1 MSISDNELKELSGL
15 SDAEAEGILKAIGH
29 NELPEQKKRG
39 MLQIIYGVFKEPMFL
54 LLVAC
59 GVIYLSLG
67 DLEEAIMLLGFV
79 FFIIGITIYQEGK
92 TENALKALRDLSSPR
107 ALVIRG
113 GVRKRIPGREVV
125 PGDHIVLV
133 EGDRIP
139 ADGIVIWCT
148 NFSADESLLT
158 GESVSV
164 RKSAASADAAMSR
177 PGGDDLPCVYSG
189 SLVVSGQGVAV
200 IKNTGIKTEMGK
212 IGKALQSIE
221 QEETLLQK
229 ETAKIV
235 KTVFIVAMLCCVTVV
250 LVYGFTRGDWNKS
263 ILSGITLAMAMLPE
277 EFPVVLTVFLAL
289 GAWRI
294 SQKKVLARKI
304 TAVETLGAA
313 TVLCVDKTGTLTE
326 NKMSLRQI
334 FASGKFYDIKENKG
348 KDLPESYHKLIEYGI
363 LASQRDPFDPMEKA
377 LKNLGIEKLLNTE
390 HMHEDWELVRE
401 YPLSSSLLSLSYVW
415 KDVEKN
421 EYIVGAKGAPEAIL
435 DLCHLYGEEKKKQM
449 ENVMLMAREGF
460 RILGV
465 ASARSSSKD
474 LPEKQHDFNY
484 ELLGFVGL
492 EDPVRTEVPAA
503 VKECYAAG
511 IRIVM
516 IKGDYQETAKNIGK
530 QIGLKDCENV
540 ITGEELEKMPQEEL
554 IRRSKSTNI
563 FARVVPEQKLL
574 IVTAFKAAGE
584 IVAMTGDGVNDAP
597 ALKASFI
604 GIAMGERGTDVAREA
619 SSLVLLDDNFAS
631 IVEAIKVGRRIF
643 DNLKKAMA
651 YIVSVHIPIALM
663 SLIPVLFQWKE
674 MLLYPIHIVF
684 LELIID
690 PACSIV
696 FEREPGDKDIMQR
709 KPRNPKERLFGK
721 KTLTISVLQGLISF
735 VIVMAVYKAALYLG
749 ESMVEIRTLCFITLI
764 ASNLMLIMTNRSW
777 SKSILESFRGKN
789 SALTWVVVAAVVFL
803 MSVIYTPFLQ
813 KLFSFTAMK
822 PQDFVIALC
831 AGIAGVLW
839 FELLKKVAKKYNF
852 DLLKE
857 KV

>member
-1 MSISDNELKELSGL
+1 
-15 SDAEAEGILKAIGH
+15 
-29 NELPEQKKRG
+29 
-39 MLQIIYGVFKEPMFL
+39 
-54 LLVAC
+54 
-59 GVIYLSLG
+59 
-67 DLEEAIMLLGFV
+67 
-79 FFIIGITIYQEGK
+79 
-92 TENALKALRDLSSPR
+92 
-107 ALVIRG
+107 
-113 GVRKRIPGREVV
+113 
-125 PGDHIVLV
+125 
-133 EGDRIP
+133 
-139 ADGIVIWCT
+139 
-148 NFSADESLLT
+148 
-158 GESVSV
+158 
-164 RKSAASADAAMSR
+164 
-177 PGGDDLPCVYSG
+177 
-189 SLVVSGQGVAV
+189 
-200 IKNTGIKTEMGK
+200 
-212 IGKALQSIE
+212 
-221 QEETLLQK
+221 
-229 ETAKIV
+229 
-235 KTVFIVAMLCCVTVV
+235 
-250 LVYGFTRGDWNKS
+250 
-263 ILSGITLAMAMLPE
+263 
-277 EFPVVLTVFLAL
+277 
-289 GAWRI
+289 
-294 SQKKVLARKI
+294 
-304 TAVETLGAA
+304 VETLGAA

-435 DLCHLYGEEKKKQM
+435 ELCHLYGEEKKKQM
-449 ENVMLMAREGF
+449 ENAMLMAREGF

-516 IKGDYQETAKNIGK
+516 ITGDYQETAKNIGK

-789 SALTWVVVAAVVFL
+789 NALTWVVVSAVVFL
-803 MSVIYTPFLQ
+803 MTVIYTPFLQ